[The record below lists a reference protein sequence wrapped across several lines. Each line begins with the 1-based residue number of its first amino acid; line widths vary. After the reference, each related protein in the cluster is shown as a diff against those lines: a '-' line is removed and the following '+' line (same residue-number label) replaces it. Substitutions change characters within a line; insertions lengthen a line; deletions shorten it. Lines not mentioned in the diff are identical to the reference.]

1 MTIPLMVK
9 AKTKDGNNLNTMK
22 KIYRYIL
29 AAVAIASAAACA
41 EQIENDSTLGQ
52 QETPEGLVPMT
63 ISAVS
68 GDVTKTTFADRKV
81 YWEETDAI
89 IVFPMGE
96 SFTATIVSE
105 DKAYAEFSGLADAAA
120 ENFYAVYPY
129 SAGKS
134 CTAGGDLTVSIP
146 AEQTAVAGG
155 FASGANVSV
164 ASFAKGDEAVTFQNV
179 CTLLSFSFET
189 DADAVLTKSVTIKA
203 KNPAGGYWG
212 IAGDVTVSFENG
224 ETKVSAGN
232 KESVVVNAP
241 DGGFQKGVTYYVP
254 VAPVGNIDGM
264 ELTYHHTDG
273 ETTCERT
280 NDTDDTF
287 TRSNLFAMGA
297 VPVAYDDLP
306 QEDFDVPIDFTESWP
321 LYAVKTDKV
330 ECLPVES
337 QSDDGSARDKYE
349 VLYEYNNVTHRLP
362 MLIYRGKESRSTG
375 YYSYESGKG
384 LMFTGNN
391 GGGSL
396 CQSNFHLP
404 LVPGR
409 YIDKV
414 VFDFMIP
421 ANYVASKNDGVLRI
435 YVGGTNQSAYQ
446 YNPPATVTEDMICQ
460 KVYEL
465 PMGGKGTDFFVDLYN
480 AIQLHSRCG
489 GIYFRKVVITYTK
502 NKPVAS
508 N

>member
-1 MTIPLMVK
+1 
-9 AKTKDGNNLNTMK
+9 MK

-134 CTAGGDLTVSIP
+134 CTEGGDLTVSIP

-203 KNPAGGYWG
+203 KNPAGGDWG

-224 ETKVSAGN
+224 EAKVSAGN
-232 KESVVVNAP
+232 EESVVVNAP

-264 ELTYHHTDG
+264 ELTYLHNDG

-287 TRSNLFAMGA
+287 TRSSLFAMGA
-297 VPVAYDDLP
+297 VPVAYDNLP
-306 QEDFDVPIDFTESWP
+306 QKDFDVTIDFTESWP
-321 LYAVKTDKV
+321 LYAVKTGKV
-330 ECLPVES
+330 ECLPTSE
-337 QSDDGSARDKYE
+337 QSTSGSERDQYD
-349 VLYEYNNVTHRLP
+349 VLYEYDNEIHHLP
-362 MLIYRGKESRSTG
+362 MLLYLGAKGSP
-375 YYSYESGKG
+375 YQYEEGKG
-384 LMFTGNN
+384 LVFNAKDTN
-391 GGGSL
+391 GYSQG
-396 CQSNFHLP
+396 NFHVP
-404 LVPGR
+404 LIPGR

-414 VFDFMIP
+414 VFDYTIP
-421 ANYVASKNDGVLRI
+421 GDYAGYSDIFRI
-435 YVGGTNQSAYQ
+435 YVGGSNRSNYAFG
-446 YNPPATVTEDMICQ
+446 AS
-460 KVYEL
+460 
-465 PMGGKGTDFFVDLYN
+465 KGTGEDVTYSVTFDLPLDTTYGTEILTDLYN
-480 AIQLHSRCG
+480 GITLHSRRAG
-489 GIYFRKVVITYTK
+489 FYYKKVVITYTK
-502 NKPVAS
+502 NIPVAS